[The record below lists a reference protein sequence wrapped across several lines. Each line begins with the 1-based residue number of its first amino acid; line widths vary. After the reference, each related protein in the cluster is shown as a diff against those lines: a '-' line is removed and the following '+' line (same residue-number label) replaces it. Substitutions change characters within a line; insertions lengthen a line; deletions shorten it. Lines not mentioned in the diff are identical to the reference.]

1 MFIEMV
7 FGKKQSSY
15 PYIMMRW
22 IFLQRDFLYRVRRV
36 EELSFLQVIKMEFV
50 TVIIVLNALFSFAF
64 LVGMLYVIKNRDE
77 FIKQL
82 VDD

>member
-1 MFIEMV
+1 
-7 FGKKQSSY
+7 
-15 PYIMMRW
+15 
-22 IFLQRDFLYRVRRV
+22 
-36 EELSFLQVIKMEFV
+36 MEFV